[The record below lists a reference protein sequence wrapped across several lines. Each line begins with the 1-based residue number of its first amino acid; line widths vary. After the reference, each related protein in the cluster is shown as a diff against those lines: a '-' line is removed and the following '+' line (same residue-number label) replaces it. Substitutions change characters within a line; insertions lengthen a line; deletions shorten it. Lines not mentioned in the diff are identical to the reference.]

1 MTTVCEDKAE
11 LWLCYSRVS
20 GGERLVVMIRQ
31 IQIQLQI
38 QKYNYK
44 IANTKPGSGYVTHVY
59 PVEKGF
65 SPIATLSCW
74 SLMFLAT
81 HKIKTCTDGWME
93 KDESYTN
100 HHLIQYSVAL
110 ESAKAGENL
119 H

>member
-11 LWLCYSRVS
+11 VWLCYSRVS

-31 IQIQLQI
+31 IQIQLQLQT

-81 HKIKTCTDGWME
+81 HKIKTSTHEWGRMRV
-93 KDESYTN
+93 TQ
-100 HHLIQYSVAL
+100 IIT
-110 ESAKAGENL
+110 
-119 H
+119 